1 MKTLARTPL
10 QALLV
15 LAALL
20 LALHLALPYL
30 LRDYLN
36 DKLADMGDYR
46 GQISDVDLAWWRG
59 AYRLDE
65 LLIVRKDHEMPV
77 PFLEV
82 AAIDISISWRSLWNR
97 RAIVAEVIFEQP
109 QLNIVDGGDLG
120 DDSQKGDGT
129 DWREQLEKL
138 LPITLNE
145 LRLVDGRIAFRN
157 FESEPPVNV
166 VISDIQASFHNLTN
180 VSGDDGTR
188 VARFSG
194 SGQLL
199 DHAPVEAEAAF
210 DPFKDFYD
218 FDMRLR
224 ARDIDLPELN
234 DLTGAY
240 GKFDFKAGRGDL
252 VIEASAEKG
261 QLDGYIKP
269 LLREVQVF
277 DWEQDVANEDK
288 GFFRSAWEAL
298 VGAGETVLKNQQR
311 DQFATRVP
319 LSGSLQDAKTS
330 PFQAFVAILRNG
342 FVQAFDPRFEGSSD
356 LPD

>member
-1 MKTLARTPL
+1 MKRLTRTPL
-10 QALLV
+10 QAVLI

-20 LALHLALPYL
+20 LALHLLLPYL
-30 LRDYLN
+30 VRDYLN

-46 GQISDVDLAWWRG
+46 GRISDVDLAWWRG

-65 LLIVRKDHEMPV
+65 LLIVRKDQDMPV
-77 PFLEV
+77 PFV
-82 AAIDISISWRSLWNR
+82 NIASIDISISWRSLWDD
-97 RAIVAEVIFEQP
+97 RAIVAEVVFEQP
-109 QLNIVDGGDLG
+109 QLNVVDGGDEG
-120 DDSQKGDGT
+120 DDSQSGDGT

-138 LPITLNE
+138 VPITINE
-145 LRLVDGRIAFRN
+145 LRLVDGRISFRN
-157 FESEPPVNV
+157 FESDPEVNV
-166 VISDIQASFHNLTN
+166 AVSDIQASFHNLTN
-180 VSGDDGTR
+180 VKGDDDTR

-194 SGQLL
+194 TGMLME
-199 DHAPVEAEAAF
+199 HAPVEAQAAF
-210 DPFKDFYD
+210 DPLKDFYD
-218 FDMRLR
+218 FDLRLR
-224 ARDIDLPELN
+224 ASDIELAELN

-269 LLREVQVF
+269 LLREVEVF
-277 DWEQDVANEDK
+277 DWQQDVANEDK
-288 GFFRSAWEAL
+288 GILRSAWEAL
-298 VGAGETVLKNQQR
+298 VGAGETVLKNQRR

-319 LSGSLQDAKTS
+319 LSGSLQDAETK
-330 PFQAFVAILRNG
+330 PFQAFIAILRNG

>member
-1 MKTLARTPL
+1 MNKRIRLSL
-10 QALLV
+10 QALLI
-15 LAALL
+15 LATLL

-46 GQISDVDLAWWRG
+46 GQIDDVDLAWWRG

-65 LLIVRKDHEMPV
+65 LLIVRKDQQMPV
-77 PFLEV
+77 PFV
-82 AAIDISISWRSLWNR
+82 QIASIDIALSWEALWQ
-97 RAIVAEVIFEQP
+97 RAIVAEVTLVRPE
-109 QLNIVDGGDLG
+109 LNFVDGGASG
-120 DDSQKGDGT
+120 DDSQHGGGT

-138 LPITLNE
+138 VPITINE
-145 LRLVDGRIAFRN
+145 LRLVDGRVRLRN
-157 FESEPPVNV
+157 FESRPPVKV
-166 VISDIQASFHNLTN
+166 DISDVQASFHNLTN

-188 VARFSG
+188 VARFEG
-194 SGQLL
+194 TGLL
-199 DHAPVEAEAAF
+199 LGHAPVEAQAAF

-224 ARDIDLPELN
+224 ARDIDLPSLN
-234 DLTGAY
+234 DLAGAY
-240 GKFDFKAGRGDL
+240 GKFDFKAGHGDL

-269 LLREVQVF
+269 LLRDVEVF
-277 DWEQDVANEDK
+277 DWEQDVADADK
-288 GFFRSAWEAL
+288 GILRSAWEAL
-298 VGAGETVLKNQQR
+298 VATGETLLKNQRR

-319 LSGSLQDAKTS
+319 LSGSLQDTKTS
-330 PFQAFVAILRNG
+330 PLQAFFAILRNG
-342 FVQAFDPRFEGSSD
+342 FVQAFDPRFEGSSE

>member
-1 MKTLARTPL
+1 MTKLVRTPI
-10 QALLV
+10 QAILV

-20 LALHLALPYL
+20 LALHLALPSL

-46 GQISDVDLAWWRG
+46 GEISEVDLAWWRG
-59 AYRLDE
+59 AYRIDGLH
-65 LLIVRKDHEMPV
+65 IVRKDRDLPV
-77 PFLEV
+77 PF
-82 AAIDISISWRSLWNR
+82 AAIASIDLSVSWRALWEER
-97 RAIVAEVIFEQP
+97 EIVAEVVFEQP
-109 QLNIVDGGDLG
+109 ELNFVDGGDKEE
-120 DDSQKGDGT
+120 DSQSGAGT

-138 LPITLNE
+138 LPITLDE
-145 LRLVDGRIAFRN
+145 LRLVDGRMSFRN
-157 FESEPPVNV
+157 FQSDPKVNV
-166 VISDIQASFHNLTN
+166 AVSDIQASFHNLTN

-188 VARFSG
+188 VARFTG
-194 SGQLL
+194 TGLL
-199 DHAPVEAEAAF
+199 QGHAPIEAQAAF

-218 FDMRLR
+218 FDLRLR
-224 ARDIDLPELN
+224 ARDIDLTELN
-234 DLTGAY
+234 ELAGAY
-240 GKFDFKAGRGDL
+240 GKFDFKAGSGDL
-252 VIEASAEKG
+252 VVEASAEQG
-261 QLDGYIKP
+261 RLNGYIKP
-269 LLREVQVF
+269 LLHDVEVF
-277 DWEQDVANEDK
+277 DWQQDVSNDDK